1 MRVRWFVVLDFSAFL
16 SRRTSMSRTVTP
28 PVAQP
33 STPQVKLPQEKI
45 AMRAYEKW
53 LKQGQPQGR
62 DVQNWL
68 EAEAELRAEFART
81 GGTPMNRR

>member
-1 MRVRWFVVLDFSAFL
+1 
-16 SRRTSMSRTVTP
+16 MSRTVTP

-33 STPQVKLPQEKI
+33 NAHMVKVPQEKI

-68 EAEAELRAEFART
+68 EAETELRAEFART
-81 GGTPMNRR
+81 GTPTPNRR